1 MTARQKKSGTQ
12 QGMTELGSVYGKG
25 RALEDWHGGV
35 LSLLENLPE

>member
-1 MTARQKKSGTQ
+1 MTARQKKTGTQ

-25 RALEDWHGGV
+25 TALEDWHGDV